1 MKIIYKNLKKGELK
15 VKIESLDDLWYLS
28 HVIDPNDLITSRTI
42 RKIKIG
48 KEEDRKTNITKKPV
62 TLTIKVE
69 GIEFHKY
76 SDSLRI
82 SGKIIHAPE
91 DVQKGDYHTIGLE
104 ENSILLI
111 KKEKWLDFQLKRI
124 NEASEALTYKILICT
139 LDREEASFALL
150 KKYGYDDL
158 GELQG
163 NVQKKGDEIKKIEEK
178 EFYSEI
184 IKKLKDYSSRYKVD
198 NIIIASPAFWKEELL
213 KEIEKK
219 SPELK
224 QKITLATC
232 NTTGKNAI
240 NEILKRGEV
249 KEILKQD
256 RTAKEV
262 NLVEELFTEIS
273 KEGPAAYG
281 LNEVEN
287 AANMGAI
294 KTLLVTDELIKKLR
308 LENRYE
314 TLDSIIKVVE
324 STRGEI
330 HIISTEHEAGKRLE
344 GLGGIGAILRY
355 KTNY

>member
-15 VKIESLDDLWYLS
+15 VKLESLDDLWYLS
-28 HVIDPNDLITSRTI
+28 HIIDPNDLVTARTI

-48 KEEDRKTNITKKPV
+48 KEEDRKTKLTKKPI
-62 TLTIKVE
+62 TLTLKVE
-69 GIEFHKY
+69 NVEFHKY
-76 SDSLRI
+76 SDSLRV
-82 SGKIIHAPE
+82 SGKIVHAPE
-91 DVQKGDYHTIGLE
+91 DIQKGDYHTISLE
-104 ENSILLI
+104 ENSVLLI
-111 KKEKWLDFQLKRI
+111 KKEKWLNFQLKRI
-124 NEASEALTYKILICT
+124 SEASKALTYKILICT

-150 KKYGYDDL
+150 KKYGYDYL
-158 GELQG
+158 GEIKG

-184 IKKLKDYSSRYKVD
+184 IKKLKDYTSRYKAD

-219 SPELK
+219 SSELK

-232 NTTGKNAI
+232 NTTGKNAV
-240 NEILKRGEV
+240 NEVLKRGEV

-256 RTAKEV
+256 RTTKEV

-273 KEGPAAYG
+273 KEGLAAYG
-281 LNEVEN
+281 MEEVKN
-287 AANMGAI
+287 TANLGAI
-294 KTLLVTDELIKKLR
+294 KTLMVTDELIKRLR
-308 LENRYE
+308 SENKYE
-314 TLDSIIKVVE
+314 TLDSIMKIVE
-324 STRGEI
+324 STKGEI
-330 HIISTEHEAGKRLE
+330 HIISTEHEAGKRLQ